1 MELKEIIFAAVGA
14 LLGALAT
21 FWYLEKKISGLK
33 ERMLDKDLV
42 ISLLKTNT
50 NKTKK
55 NAYKAPKKVKTK
67 VQ

>member
-1 MELKEIIFAAVGA
+1 MELTGIILAVVGA
-14 LLGALAT
+14 LVGALASS
-21 FWYLEKKISGLK
+21 WYFSNKISELK

-55 NAYKAPKKVKTK
+55 NAYKANEIGRAHV
-67 VQ
+67 

>member
-1 MELKEIIFAAVGA
+1 MELTGIILAVAGALVGA
-14 LLGALAT
+14 LAS
-21 FWYLEKKISGLK
+21 FWYFSNKISELK
-33 ERMLDKDLV
+33 DRMLDKDLV

-55 NAYKAPKKVKTK
+55 NAYKAPRKVKAK